1 MSEGD
6 DLYVNPR
13 ILAQFSLDPFGTVT
27 HILEQVA
34 QRDGLPQNIRFHPSN
49 WFMLFRHMVEHKL
62 TTHQDMYQRV
72 YGVEFLSY
80 KSVPRDEVHV
90 STWDGPI
97 KIIKGLA

>member
-13 ILAQFSLDPFGTVT
+13 LLAQFSLDPFGTVT

-34 QRDGLPQNIRFHPSN
+34 QRDGLPQTLRFHPSN
-49 WFMLFRHMVEHKL
+49 WFMLFRHMVENKL
-62 TTHQDMYQRV
+62 VTHQDMYTRV
-72 YGVEFLSY
+72 YGVEFIAY
-80 KSVPRDEVHV
+80 KTVPRDEVHV
-90 STWDGPI
+90 VNWCGEL